1 MDCRTVWDKYV
12 NCWDSTPGQPSHGGQ
27 GLMGRWYDACTGWFP
42 TIGRI
47 QVFSFSS
54 PFLKPPTSYFFTN
67 TGNAASFPSRN
78 VANKTIGFIDGWAS
92 DEKCLA
98 RWIDVTGQDNMTIV
112 HVNNPADIVAKLKS
126 GEIEAAFVSALD
138 MADYVSEVEQVP
150 GAGFSC
156 MLSGIGMMTRK
167 DNDFNSKWNAG
178 FSKLVSSGKF
188 KKLCDAAATKHGSR
202 GSVTCVDG

>member
-1 MDCRTVWDKYV
+1 MGQVRQLLGLHPRT
-12 NCWDSTPGQPSHGGQ
+12 PSHGGQ

-54 PFLKPPTSYFFTN
+54 PFLKPPTSYFFTK

-78 VANKTIGFIDGWAS
+78 VANKKIGFIDGWAS

-98 RWIDVTGQDNMTIV
+98 KWIDVTGQDNMTIV
-112 HVNNPADIVAKLKS
+112 H
-126 GEIEAAFVSALD
+126 IEAAFVSALD

-167 DNDFNSKWNAG
+167 DID
-178 FSKLVSSGKF
+178 
-188 KKLCDAAATKHGSR
+188 
-202 GSVTCVDG
+202 